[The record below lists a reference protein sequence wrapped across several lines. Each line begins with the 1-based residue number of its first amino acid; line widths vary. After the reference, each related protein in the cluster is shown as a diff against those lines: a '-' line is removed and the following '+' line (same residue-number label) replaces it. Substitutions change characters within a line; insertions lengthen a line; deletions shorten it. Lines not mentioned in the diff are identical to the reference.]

1 MAGDTMRRLST
12 AALVAAI
19 LLTLSACAA
28 APIDYAAR
36 DRAARQAEQLA
47 NLDTALTAVWRV
59 LPLLATLGALTYA
72 AALAAAHV
80 RRVWRERWPDQR
92 GRLPVSAE
100 HLDTLAPAALAAAH
114 AAELLRAERSG
125 AVPHT
130 VTYAPRG
137 STSAA
142 HAAAPDAETGAR
154 APVAVPTMAQ
164 LIARGHIAPG
174 APLIFG
180 TDLRSGDLVTGA
192 LGDLVSCAV
201 AGLSG
206 SGKTVTAAA
215 LLAQATL
222 HGARLAIVDPHA
234 DSAESLSARLSA
246 LRPAM
251 VAAPAAAA
259 QDIAAMVRMVA
270 AQLDRRQASG
280 DTTPRRTLILAIDEY
295 SALQRGGTVGAE
307 LAALVERIATEG
319 RKYGVYVALSGQSW
333 TAERSGGTP
342 LRDNLAAVLLHRCR
356 PAVAQMLTG
365 LPRTELDTLD
375 LAPGQALYLD
385 RRGDMRHIAVPLTS
399 ADDMRHIAA
408 LLPRAATAAP
418 GAVVT
423 PVAAPVATPD
433 APLPPRADAVRL
445 TTEQQHILDQFT
457 SGKNIAEITRDLAG
471 GVTGGR
477 AYTTAAETVA
487 QALRAALRDQK

>member
-1 MAGDTMRRLST
+1 MAGDTVRRLT
-12 AALVAAI
+12 AALVAAT
-19 LLTLSACAA
+19 LLTLTACAA

-36 DRAARQAEQLA
+36 ARAERRAEQLA
-47 NLDTALTAVWRV
+47 TLDTALTAVWRV
-59 LPLLATLGALTYA
+59 LPLLATLGALTYTG
-72 AALAAAHV
+72 ALAAAHV
-80 RRVWRERWPDQR
+80 RRTWRERWPDQR
-92 GRLPVSAE
+92 GQLPISAE

-114 AAELLRAERSG
+114 AADLIRAERSG

-142 HAAAPDAETGAR
+142 HSPTPDAELG
-154 APVAVPTMAQ
+154 APVVPLTMAH
-164 LIARGHIAPG
+164 LLARGLVAPG

-180 TDLRSGDLVTGA
+180 THMQTGALVTGA

-206 SGKTVTAAA
+206 SGKTVTSAA
-215 LLAQATL
+215 LLAQAAL
-222 HGARLAIVDPHA
+222 HGARLAVIDPHA

-259 QDIAAMVRMVA
+259 QDIAAMIRMVA
-270 AQLDRRQASG
+270 AQLDRRQAHG
-280 DTTPRRTLILAIDEY
+280 DTTPRRTLILAVDEY
-295 SALQRGGTVGAE
+295 SALQRANAIGAE

-319 RKYGVYVALSGQSW
+319 RKFGVYVALSGQSW

-365 LPRTELDTLD
+365 LPRAELDTLD
-375 LAPGQALYLD
+375 LAPGQALYFD
-385 RRGDMRHIAVPLTS
+385 RRGDMHHIAVPLTTP
-399 ADDMRHIAA
+399 DDMRQLAA
-408 LLPRAATAAP
+408 LLPTAATARSGTVA
-418 GAVVT
+418 A

-433 APLPPRADAVRL
+433 APLPAHADAVRL

-457 SGKNIAEITRDLAG
+457 SGKTIAEITRELAG

-477 AYTTAAETVA
+477 AYTHAAETVTA
-487 QALRAALRDQK
+487 ALRAALSSRK